1 MRRQT
6 VRTLRRPS
14 GRRRGAGAAFLVIL
28 ALLLFHAV
36 PGPSAA
42 AVREP
47 GAGEAAAR
55 DVGPDEA
62 LRLFRQANSLY
73 AEGSYGAAAEVY
85 QTIIDGGFRSAEV
98 YYNLANARYK
108 EGNLGQAVLGYERAL
123 RLDGSNRDAV
133 DNLEFVR
140 EQLADRQV
148 PVGGALATALERF
161 ARRAATGRLAVLVSA
176 LYFATVGFI
185 VAGVLRGAF
194 RPWMLRVVAVLAVAL
209 LGAGLLLG
217 YRVHRDAAVREAVI
231 TSAEVP
237 VRTGPGDD
245 FVLEF
250 KLHEGT
256 KVRMR
261 EARDEWVRV
270 SVEGTDLEGWLPEGA
285 VEEI

>member
-6 VRTLRRPS
+6 VQTLQRAG
-14 GRRRGAGAAFLVIL
+14 GRRRGARAAFLVVL
-28 ALLLFHAV
+28 ALLLLHAV
-36 PGPSAA
+36 AVPSAA
-42 AVREP
+42 AVRER
-47 GAGEAAAR
+47 GAGEAAAQ
-55 DVGPDEA
+55 DVGPEEA

-161 ARRAATGRLAVLVSA
+161 ARHAATGRLAVLVSA

-270 SVEGTDLEGWLPEGA
+270 SVEGTDLEGWLPAGA